1 MMRADSL
8 RLPDGLKAPAI
19 LPKMLRLVL
28 GILKGAVVGAAVG
41 LGAAKIGIEG
51 GALGFVVS
59 GVVGALVGVVCGKA
73 IWRQETLFTPLLK
86 AIFGFGI
93 GALLY
98 YGARKLLGGTHLAI
112 ATGMGAPDRPFV
124 DVPILF
130 GPLIGIIWGA
140 FIEVDDSG
148 SGKAAAGKPAAG
160 KAAAGTSTKA

>member
-1 MMRADSL
+1 
-8 RLPDGLKAPAI
+8 
-19 LPKMLRLVL
+19 MLRLVL

-41 LGAAKIGIEG
+41 LGAAKVGIGG
-51 GALGFVVS
+51 GALGYVVS

-98 YGARKLLGGTHLAI
+98 LGAHKLLGGMHLAL
-112 ATGMGAPDRPFV
+112 ATGLGAPDRPLLE
-124 DVPILF
+124 VPFLF

-148 SGKAAAGKPAAG
+148 SGKAGA
-160 KAAAGTSTKA
+160 KAASKTAGSSTKA